1 MTPNLTVRDVN
12 KEKFMRIIKKYKE
25 RPMKNKIYTQSS
37 RKLLR
42 YYGILLFPLITSCSL
57 SASAEAKMEPTAQT
71 AESEEVMPAS
81 KDADFTQIQ
90 QSLQQ
95 INKNIQKS
103 SSQSSTQLSST
114 EKASTEKVSMQKSQN
129 LSGQVNNNPE
139 TNDTKTKMSMG
150 QRMSKRGKMMR
161 DKGMSKRDEMMM
173 GKGMSKRGKI
183 MMDNESMM
191 GSKPKPELQS
201 ITGDLGKSLPGYKAV
216 PHLYHLGE
224 NDFFL
229 NYQDLIDL
237 SSDQVTELT
246 MIKHQWSKIQNE
258 KLSERKQLEQDLWQL
273 TSLGEPDFSQIQK
286 NISQIES
293 INSAIRLSFIETVG
307 RAVKTLHPKQA
318 LLLKEIDTTQDIN

>member
-1 MTPNLTVRDVN
+1 
-12 KEKFMRIIKKYKE
+12 MRIIKKYKE

-71 AESEEVMPAS
+71 EESVDAMPAS

-103 SSQSSTQLSST
+103 SSQGSTQLSFTEKTSTENAST
-114 EKASTEKVSMQKSQN
+114 EKTSTEKVSTQKSQN

-139 TNDTKTKMSMG
+139 TNNTKTKMSMG
-150 QRMSKRGKMMR
+150 QGMSKRGKMMR

-173 GKGMSKRGKI
+173 DKGMSKRGKI

-201 ITGDLGKSLPGYKAV
+201 ISDDLGKILPGYKAV

-229 NYQDLIDL
+229 NYQGVLDL
-237 SSDQVTELT
+237 SSDQITELT
-246 MIKHQWSKIQNE
+246 MIKHQWGKIQNE

-273 TSLGEPDFSQIQK
+273 TSLGMPDFSQIQK

-293 INSAIRLSFIETVG
+293 INSAIRLSFIESVG

>member
-12 KEKFMRIIKKYKE
+12 KEKFMHITKQYEE
-25 RPMKNKIYTQSS
+25 RPMKNQIYTQSS
-37 RKLLR
+37 RKLLK
-42 YYGILLFPLITSCSL
+42 YYSILLFPLITSCSL

-71 AESEEVMPAS
+71 AESEEAMPAS

-95 INKNIQKS
+95 INKNIQQS
-103 SSQSSTQLSST
+103 SSQGSTPLSFTEKTST
-114 EKASTEKVSMQKSQN
+114 ENASTQKSQN
-129 LSGQVNNNPE
+129 ISGQLNSNLE
-139 TNDTKTKMSMG
+139 TNDTKMNMGKGMS
-150 QRMSKRGKMMR
+150 RRGKMMM
-161 DKGMSKRDEMMM
+161 DQGMSKRDKMMM

-183 MMDNESMM
+183 MMENESMM

-273 TSLGEPDFSQIQK
+273 TSLGVPDFSQIQK